1 MTSKRLVFGAR
12 IGYALYSC
20 KRSFL
25 WEREEKPKSMP
36 MFHHRHLPDFS
47 ALLAGPT
54 PPNDFAFRSDRLQI
68 SYFSTKEAWTD
79 PLPHAHQE
87 SDECFLV
94 FQGSIIVEVEGER
107 VTIGPRDF
115 CGFSRGTYHQVVE
128 VRPPIECLIIRNS
141 SSGSD
146 KKYLLPDGTNTTD
159 LSYHQDILSIL
170 NQGNQNP
177 IE

>member
-1 MTSKRLVFGAR
+1 MA
-12 IGYALYSC
+12 
-20 KRSFL
+20 
-25 WEREEKPKSMP
+25 

-68 SYFSTKEAWTD
+68 VYFNTKNAWAD

-94 FQGSIIVEVEGER
+94 FQGTIIVEAEGER
-107 VTIGPRDF
+107 VIIRPHEF

-128 VRPPIECLIIRNS
+128 VHPPIECLIIRNS
-141 SSGSD
+141 SSGPD
-146 KKYLLPDGTNTTD
+146 KRYLLPDGTSTTD
-159 LSYHQDILSIL
+159 RSYHQDILSLL
-170 NQGNQNP
+170 NQEN
-177 IE
+177 E